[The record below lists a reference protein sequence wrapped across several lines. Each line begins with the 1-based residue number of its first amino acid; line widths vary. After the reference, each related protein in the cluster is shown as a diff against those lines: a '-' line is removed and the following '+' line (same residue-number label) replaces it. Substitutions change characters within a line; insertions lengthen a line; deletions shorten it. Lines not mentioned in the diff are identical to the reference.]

1 MDILVQKAK
10 RRDGEAFSQ
19 LIQEHTMSM
28 YKVAIAIL
36 KNEEDAADA
45 IQDTILSCWEKKTV
59 HTLKKDEFFKTWLI
73 RILINHCNAIYR
85 KRTHFV
91 AEGEVAEQMIMENGF
106 LNVEWQEMLCNLD
119 EKYRTV
125 IVLYYAEGFKVREI
139 AQILDI
145 GESTVKARL
154 SVAREKMEALY
165 AEEGR

>member
-1 MDILVQKAK
+1 MDILVQRAK

-19 LIQEHTMSM
+19 LIHEHTKSM

-45 IQDTILSCWEKKTV
+45 IQDTILSCWEKI
-59 HTLKKDEFFKTWLI
+59 HTLRKDEFFKTWLI

-85 KRTHFV
+85 QRAYFV
-91 AEGEVAEQMIMENGF
+91 AESEVMEQMTMENGF
-106 LNVEWQEMLCNLD
+106 LNVEWKEMLRNLD

-125 IVLYYAEGFKVREI
+125 IVLYYAKGFKVREI

-145 GESTVKARL
+145 GESAVKARL
-154 SVAREKMEALY
+154 SVAREKMEILY
-165 AEEGR
+165 SEEGR